1 MNLNSI
7 GSSSSLQQL
16 QQAMFAKAD
25 ANGDGQLSSDEF
37 LSIGQKLQGEGNS
50 GSAREMRGRVGGG
63 GDFASATMG
72 SMLSL
77 QEMQSA
83 HEAKAAEIFTGAD
96 ADGDGAL
103 TAEELAADM
112 AAHAPPGVGG
122 DTADMAAGLIAQADS
137 DGDGTLSVDEFRAAR
152 PSGPPPGGAG
162 ARPAGSEEEEDA
174 SADPLDTN
182 GDGTVSMSEL
192 LASLQTVDPSEGGF
206 AAEASDMLSQLV
218 AKLTEETSSTVS
230 KAA

>member
-25 ANGDGQLSSDEF
+25 ANDDGQLSSDEF

-77 QEMQSA
+77 QEMQSRR
-83 HEAKAAEIFTGAD
+83 EAKATEIFTGAD

-112 AAHAPPGVGG
+112 AAHAPPGAGG
-122 DTADMAAGLIAQADS
+122 DTAEMAAGLIAAADS
-137 DGDGTLSVDEFRAAR
+137 DGDGALSVDEFKAAR
-152 PSGPPPGGAG
+152 PSGPPPGGG
-162 ARPAGSEEEEDA
+162 AKPAGSEEEEDA
-174 SADPLDTN
+174 STDPLDTN

-192 LASLQTVDPSEGGF
+192 LASLQTVDPAEGGF
-206 AAEASDMLSQLV
+206 SAEASDMFSQLI
-218 AKLTEETSSTVS
+218 AKLTEDTSSTVS